1 MGRFIQANLVPRNAV
16 AKTAFASAEDAKR
29 TIEFTREISAGLRGD
44 FPSKAEKEH
53 FNDCRLF
60 LKTVDGSQGSPRVT
74 PTGDRFVEL
83 YHSDPEAAWRWLSIR
98 AGWLNY
104 WPNESLAQKTSVI
117 AKDLGVRVNLFDS
130 VLRTLSILQVIE
142 PEQLGFSFAEFFHVM
157 DDDRNW
163 EWSPSGFV
171 DQIVQCRRAGK
182 VSVTKGS
189 TLLDMEPHYGAPRD
203 SMNTFFAKFFV
214 QTGIV
219 TILASAD
226 GRVKH
231 ERIALNSRMW
241 SDPHTLRMYR
251 HVISYP
257 AKGEMRPDE

>member
-1 MGRFIQANLVPRNAV
+1 MGRFMQANLVPRNAV

-29 TIEFTREISAGLRGD
+29 TIEFTREISAGLRED

-83 YHSDPEAAWRWLSIR
+83 YYSDPEASWRWLSIR

-104 WPNESLAQKTSVI
+104 WPNESLAQTSVV
-117 AKDLGVRVNLFDS
+117 AKDLGIRVNLFDS
-130 VLRTLSILQVIE
+130 VLRTLSILQVVE
-142 PEQLGFSFAEFFHVM
+142 PSQAGFSFAEFFHVM
-157 DDDRNW
+157 DDDGNW
-163 EWSPSGFV
+163 AWSPSGFA
-171 DQIVQCRRAGK
+171 DQIIKSRRIEKGL
-182 VSVTKGS
+182 VPRGS
-189 TLLDMEPHYGAPRD
+189 TLLEMEPHYGAPRD

-219 TILASAD
+219 SILASPD

-231 ERIALNSRMW
+231 ERIVLNPLMW

-251 HVISYP
+251 HVINYP
-257 AKGEMRPDE
+257 AVGEMRPDE